1 MVICRTWS
9 RTDSIVKPHFECD
22 TELCADAIRA
32 NHTQVGVA
40 RCLEI
45 VNATETPDLGACTGT
60 SRCAHVRFDFL
71 YESIPFIDGDPCLCI
86 GETYSG

>member
-1 MVICRTWS
+1 MVICKTRS
-9 RTDSIVKPHFECD
+9 RTDSIVNPHFECD

-45 VNATETPDLGACTGT
+45 VNATETPDLGVCTGA
-60 SRCAHVRFDFL
+60 SRCTHGLIAFTSAFP
-71 YESIPFIDGDPCLCI
+71 SSM
-86 GETYSG
+86 ETSTCA